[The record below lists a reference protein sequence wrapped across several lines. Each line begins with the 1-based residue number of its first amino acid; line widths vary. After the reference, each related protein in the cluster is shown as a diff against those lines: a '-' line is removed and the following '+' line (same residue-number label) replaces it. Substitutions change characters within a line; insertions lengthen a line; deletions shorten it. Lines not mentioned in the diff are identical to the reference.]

1 MISQLPHSLPMAASS
16 RSSTPPKPS
25 TTAGIL
31 SLSLSLSLSLD
42 LPFNPSILY
51 LALSHSLSS
60 SLPDPQTLGF
70 LCAVILGF
78 GFSRTVIGI
87 KCKDGIVMVDI
98 VRCLLV

>member
-1 MISQLPHSLPMAASS
+1 MISQSPHSLPMAAFS

-25 TTAGIL
+25 TTAGN
-31 SLSLSLSLSLD
+31 LSLSLD
-42 LPFNPSILY
+42 LPFNLSILY

-60 SLPDPQTLGF
+60 SLPDTQTLGF

-98 VRCLLV
+98 VQCLLV

>member
-1 MISQLPHSLPMAASS
+1 MISQSPHSLPMAASS

-31 SLSLSLSLSLD
+31 SLSLSLD

-51 LALSHSLSS
+51 LALFHSLSS